1 MTGGVPYG
9 RPLPGWAED
18 RDGLKLDQ
26 LQLRLG
32 PAYPGLPPGLVLDLH
47 MQGDILQD
55 VGIGPNPFLAGPGD
69 PPAVMADA
77 TAFTRAFR
85 QPVPV
90 AALEVLRAR
99 PHPPPAAA
107 MPRPP

>member
-1 MTGGVPYG
+1 MYGDHRNLTVLTHSVPTRRFSDLGQGGTGMTGGVPYG

-55 VGIGPNPFLAGPGD
+55 VGIGD
-69 PPAVMADA
+69 RKS
-77 TAFTRAFR
+77 TRLNSR
-85 QPVPV
+85 
-90 AALEVLRAR
+90 
-99 PHPPPAAA
+99 H
-107 MPRPP
+107 